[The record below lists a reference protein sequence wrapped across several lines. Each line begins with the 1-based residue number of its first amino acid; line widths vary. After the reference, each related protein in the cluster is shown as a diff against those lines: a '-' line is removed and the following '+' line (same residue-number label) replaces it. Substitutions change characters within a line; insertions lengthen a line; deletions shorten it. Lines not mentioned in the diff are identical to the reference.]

1 MTWTRYSW
9 CCDTYMW
16 LHKEKKNIRS
26 GNKILGVRRRNKR
39 PQFSCLSDA
48 EADHLSNKCLP
59 LSVWNIIC
67 WCWHVRA
74 ALLCPCW
81 LCAAPLPP
89 QAALKKYQMEHKSKG
104 ESLEKCQAELKKLRR
119 KSQGSKHPSKYGDKE
134 MQVSVWVC
142 VSVNVNVCSFFSGS
156 IKKKAD
162 VYGSPVSVWLSAGPL
177 LKKCMAAWLQMPVPK
192 KCDPAGFRPACGAD
206 NLPVSF
212 CWKCLFHIIHSI
224 FISAVSKFETPTE
237 TFSELVLTFQSTT
250 HSAPPGSQMLSL
262 LLMGFEPQCA

>member
-1 MTWTRYSW
+1 MTWTCYS
-9 CCDTYMW
+9 CCCGTYMW
-16 LHKEKKNIRS
+16 YTKKRKTSDQETKYWEWGGEIR
-26 GNKILGVRRRNKR
+26 NLL
-39 PQFSCLSDA
+39 QFSCLSDA

-156 IKKKAD
+156 IKTKAD

-177 LKKCMAAWLQMPVPK
+177 LKNAWQHGYKCQCQKNVIRLAPGQHVAQTT
-192 KCDPAGFRPACGAD
+192 CQ
-206 NLPVSF
+206 
-212 CWKCLFHIIHSI
+212 
-224 FISAVSKFETPTE
+224 SASGENVCFT
-237 TFSELVLTFQSTT
+237 
-250 HSAPPGSQMLSL
+250 
-262 LLMGFEPQCA
+262 

>member
-16 LHKEKKNIRS
+16 YTKKRKTSDQETKYWEWGGEIRD
-26 GNKILGVRRRNKR
+26 
-39 PQFSCLSDA
+39 LS
-48 EADHLSNKCLP
+48 
-59 LSVWNIIC
+59 
-67 WCWHVRA
+67 
-74 ALLCPCW
+74 
-81 LCAAPLPP
+81 
-89 QAALKKYQMEHKSKG
+89 
-104 ESLEKCQAELKKLRR
+104 
-119 KSQGSKHPSKYGDKE
+119 
-134 MQVSVWVC
+134 
-142 VSVNVNVCSFFSGS
+142 
-156 IKKKAD
+156 
-162 VYGSPVSVWLSAGPL
+162 SPVSVMQKLTTCQINVCLCQCETSSADADTCEQL
-177 LKKCMAAWLQMPVPK
+177 LLTLCCPPSPPGCTEEVPDGAQEQRGEFGEVPGRAKETAPEEPGQQAPVQIWGQGDAGQCVSVCVGQCKCVQLLQWINKEKSRCLWITSIRMAICRTSFRKCMAAWLQMPVPK

-212 CWKCLFHIIHSI
+212 WWKCLFHIIHSI

>member
-1 MTWTRYSW
+1 MNTLQLMLWYIPVI
-9 CCDTYMW
+9 
-16 LHKEKKNIRS
+16 HKEKKNIRS

-142 VSVNVNVCSFFSGS
+142 VWGQCKCVQLLQWINKEKSRCLWITSIRMAICRTSFKKMHGSMATNASAKKMWSG
-156 IKKKAD
+156 
-162 VYGSPVSVWLSAGPL
+162 WLQASMWRRQPASQLL
-177 LKKCMAAWLQMPVPK
+177 LKMS
-192 KCDPAGFRPACGAD
+192 
-206 NLPVSF
+206 VSHNS
-212 CWKCLFHIIHSI
+212 LHLY
-224 FISAVSKFETPTE
+224 
-237 TFSELVLTFQSTT
+237 FSSVKIRNANRDF
-250 HSAPPGSQMLSL
+250 
-262 LLMGFEPQCA
+262 